1 MGKNTSFGV
10 LTKELFEGSFASQFN
25 RNFSDSNHQLMQFI
39 EDFIKRQGLE
49 LVGEDFEIKVFLEEY
64 GWYLK
69 LKNIKEP
76 GSLEAKF
83 ITALFFSNHLDK
95 IKKPPHWKL
104 RFWAFMGKFLGYRI

>member
-1 MGKNTSFGV
+1 
-10 LTKELFEGSFASQFN
+10 
-25 RNFSDSNHQLMQFI
+25 MQFI
-39 EDFIKRQGLE
+39 EDFIKPQGLE
-49 LVGEDFEIKVFLEEY
+49 FVGEDFEIKVFLEEY

-83 ITALFFSNHLDK
+83 ITALFFSKHINH

-104 RFWAFMGKFLGYRI
+104 KMWANIGKFLGYRI